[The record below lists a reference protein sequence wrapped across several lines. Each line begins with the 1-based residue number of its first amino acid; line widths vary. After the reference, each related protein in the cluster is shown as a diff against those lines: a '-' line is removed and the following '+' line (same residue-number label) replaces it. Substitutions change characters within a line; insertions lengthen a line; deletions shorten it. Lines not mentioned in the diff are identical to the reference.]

1 MIPILKVL
9 IFLSFFSQSTVL
21 AMKVTFNVEC
31 TPEEA
36 RAFLGL
42 PDVAPMQ
49 KALMSEMENQLKQS
63 MQAMTPEAL
72 FTTWLPAS
80 MQNVEQAQK
89 VFWQQIQD
97 NFSRLAESTTNAMI
111 SFADSADKR

>member
-1 MIPILKVL
+1 
-9 IFLSFFSQSTVL
+9 
-21 AMKVTFNVEC
+21 MKVTVNVEC
-31 TPEEA
+31 SPEEA

-49 KALMSEMENQLKQS
+49 KALMSEMEGQLKHS

-72 FTTWLPAS
+72 LNTWLPAGL
-80 MQNVEQAQK
+80 QNVEQAQK
-89 VFWQQIQD
+89 VFWQQIQE
-97 NFSRLAESTTNAMI
+97 NFSRLAESTTSAMI